1 MANEIKLKM
10 SLGIFVLNILD
21 SMVLFNKVSSFA
33 SLLFKMTFFLFRAAT
48 SRKMSEAQ
56 QSIILEH
63 VL

>member
-33 SLLFKMTFFLFRAAT
+33 SLLFKMT
-48 SRKMSEAQ
+48 
-56 QSIILEH
+56 
-63 VL
+63 